1 MLEGVRGQKST
12 WRGPSN
18 LIKLTLSRTAGGLIH
33 GHWAREYENENE
45 NELLFNSCVSSNKN
59 VSLSNNKTPSRKI
72 RDK

>member
-33 GHWAREYENENE
+33 GHWAREYENE
-45 NELLFNSCVSSNKN
+45 LLFNSCVSSNKN